1 MKQFVGD
8 LSRED
13 AEIIELY
20 ASGSSGVL
28 EFGAGGST
36 HIIAQSTASGVP
48 FVSLET
54 DQAWIQMTE
63 ERLEKIGVRE
73 KCKFVLYDDDWR
85 ANIVTACGEYSMVFV
100 DGADSL
106 RRQVSVETW
115 PLLNVGGFMLFHDTR
130 RIGDFE
136 NMVSVMQTYQNEIES
151 VFCNQRFSGISS
163 NVSVIK
169 KKQLEPYVDW
179 NLVCEKPDW
188 MRGGAQVP
196 DEFWKR

>member
-130 RIGDFE
+130 RIGDFRKHGFGHA
-136 NMVSVMQTYQNEIES
+136 NVPKRDRKRFLQPTL
-151 VFCNQRFSGISS
+151 QRHQQQRLCHQE
-163 NVSVIK
+163 K
-169 KKQLEPYVDW
+169 ATRA
-179 NLVCEKPDW
+179 VC
-188 MRGGAQVP
+188 
-196 DEFWKR
+196 